1 MELAEQLARLQDEFD
16 KAFEA
21 VSRQDNRRRRN
32 PDPHVD
38 LSGSGNAVQH
48 LRRTEDQ
55 LYGRDDAKNCS
66 D

>member
-38 LSGSGNAVQH
+38 LSGSENAVQH

-55 LYGRDDAKNCS
+55 LYGRDDAKSYS